1 MIVDFHTHIFPPEII
16 AARDRFAARD
26 PWFAELYGNPRA
38 RMADGADLLASMD
51 ADGVDCSVT
60 FPFGWSDP
68 GLIADCNSYVIEMMR
83 RHPGRV
89 VGLAAAQPLAGAW
102 AVAEVE
108 RCARAG
114 MPGIGELM
122 PHGQGYRL
130 SDSKLFEPLA
140 EVARAHNLFVL
151 THTSEPIGHQ
161 YAGKGDVTPAELQA
175 FIAAFPD
182 LRIVAS
188 HWGGGYPFYE
198 LMPEVH
204 RAAVNVWYDSAASL
218 YLYRPEIFVIVARIA
233 GPEKILWA
241 SDFPLLGQRRMLDYA
256 RASGLSDADLA
267 RALGGNAATLL
278 GDALTLR
285 RESGEPQSAG
295 DDEERQPQ

>member
-1 MIVDFHTHIFPPEII
+1 MIIDFHTHIFPPEII
-16 AARDRFAARD
+16 AQRERFIARD

-38 RMADGADLLASMD
+38 KMADANDLVASMN

-68 GLIADCNSYVIEMMR
+68 GLIEDCNSYVIEAMQR
-83 RHPGRV
+83 YPGRV
-89 VGLAAAQPLAGAW
+89 IGLAAAQPLAGAR
-102 AVAEVE
+102 AVTEVE
-108 RCARAG
+108 RCAGAG

-130 SDSKLFEPLA
+130 SETWHFEPLA
-140 EVARAHNLFVL
+140 EVARAYNLFIL
-151 THTSEPIGHQ
+151 THTSEPIGHL

-175 FIAAFPD
+175 FLTAFPD

-204 RAAVNVWYDSAASL
+204 AAATQLWYDSAASL
-218 YLYRPEIFVIVARIA
+218 YLYGPEVFAIVARIA
-233 GPEKILWA
+233 GPEKLLWA

-256 RASGLSDADLA
+256 RASGLSDTELA
-267 RALGGNAATLL
+267 LALGGNAATLL
-278 GDALTLR
+278 GAALTG
-285 RESGEPQSAG
+285 SPPT
-295 DDEERQPQ
+295 DE

>member
-68 GLIADCNSYVIEMMR
+68 GLIEDCNSYVIEMMQ

-89 VGLAAAQPLAGAW
+89 VGLAAAQPLAGAR

-108 RCARAG
+108 RCAHAG

-151 THTSEPIGHQ
+151 THTSEPIGHH

-204 RAAVNVWYDSAASL
+204 RAAANVWYDSAASL
-218 YLYRPEIFVIVARIA
+218 YLYRPEIFAIVARIA
-233 GPEKILWA
+233 GPEKLLWA

-267 RALGGNAATLL
+267 LALGGNAATLL
-278 GDALTLR
+278 GDTLTAN
-285 RESGEPQSAG
+285 S
-295 DDEERQPQ
+295 

>member
-16 AARDRFAARD
+16 ATRERYAERD

-38 RMADGADLLASMD
+38 KMADGEALVASMD
-51 ADGVDCSVT
+51 ADGVACSVT

-68 GLIADCNSYVIEMMR
+68 GLIEECNSYVIEVMR

-89 VGLAAAQPLAGAW
+89 IGLAAAQPKAGAR

-108 RCARAG
+108 RCAQAG

-130 SDSKLFEPLA
+130 SDTEVLEPLA
-140 EVARAHNLFVL
+140 EVARAYNLFVL
-151 THTSEPIGHQ
+151 THTSEPVGHR

-175 FIAAFPD
+175 FLLAFPD

-188 HWGGGYPFYE
+188 HCGGGYPFYE
-198 LMPEVH
+198 LMPEAH
-204 RAAVNVWYDSAASL
+204 LAAERVWYDSAASL
-218 YLYRPEIFVIVARIA
+218 YLYRPEVFAIVARIA

-241 SDFPLLGQRRMLDYA
+241 SDYPLLGQRRMLDYA
-256 RASGLSDADLA
+256 RASGLSEPELA
-267 RALGGNAATLL
+267 LAFGGNAATLL
-278 GDALTLR
+278 GAALPT
-285 RESGEPQSAG
+285 SADIAG
-295 DDEERQPQ
+295 D

>member
-16 AARDRFAARD
+16 AQRERYIARD
-26 PWFAELYGNPRA
+26 PWFAELYGSPRA
-38 RMADGADLLASMD
+38 KMADANDLMASMD

-68 GLIADCNSYVIEMMR
+68 GLIEDCNSYVIEAMR
-83 RHPGRV
+83 RNPGRLI
-89 VGLAAAQPLAGAW
+89 GLAAAQPLAGVR

-130 SDSKLFEPLA
+130 SETRHFEPLA
-140 EVARAHNLFVL
+140 EVARAYNLFVL
-151 THTSEPIGHQ
+151 THTSEPIGHL

-175 FIAAFPD
+175 FLAAFPD

-198 LMPEVH
+198 LMPEVYT
-204 RAAVNVWYDSAASL
+204 AAAQLWYDSAASL
-218 YLYRPEIFVIVARIA
+218 YLYRPEIFAIVARIA
-233 GPEKILWA
+233 GPEKLLWA
-241 SDFPLLGQRRMLDYA
+241 SDFPLLGQGRMLDYV
-256 RASGLSDADLA
+256 RASGLSDTDLA
-267 RALGGNAATLL
+267 LALGGNAATLL
-278 GDALTLR
+278 GAALTNG
-285 RESGEPQSAG
+285 SPTDG
-295 DDEERQPQ
+295 

>member
-16 AARDRFAARD
+16 AARERYAARD

-38 RMADGADLLASMD
+38 MMANGDDLAASMD

-60 FPFGWSDP
+60 FPFGWSDA
-68 GLIADCNSYVIEMMR
+68 GLIEECNSYVIEQMR
-83 RHPGRV
+83 RYPGRII
-89 VGLAAAQPLAGAW
+89 GLAATQPLAGAR

-108 RCARAG
+108 RCALAG

-130 SDSKLFEPLA
+130 SDIRMFEPFA
-140 EVARAHNLFVL
+140 EVARAYNLFVL
-151 THTSEPIGHQ
+151 THTSEPVGHL
-161 YAGKGDVTPAELQA
+161 YAGKGDVTPAELQT
-175 FIAAFPD
+175 FVGAFPD

-204 RAAVNVWYDSAASL
+204 SASAHVWYDSAASL
-218 YLYRPEIFVIVARIA
+218 YLYRPEIFAVVARIA

-241 SDFPLLGQRRMLDYA
+241 SDFPLLGQRRMLNYA
-256 RASGLSDADLA
+256 LASGMSENELA
-267 RALGGNAATLL
+267 LALGGNAATLL
-278 GDALTLR
+278 GASLDAGR
-285 RESGEPQSAG
+285 SPSGRDVADGGEPS
-295 DDEERQPQ
+295 

>member
-1 MIVDFHTHIFPPEII
+1 MIVDFHTHIFPPEI
-16 AARDRFAARD
+16 AAQRARFLARD

-38 RMADGADLLASMD
+38 RMADAEDLIASMD
-51 ADGVDCSVT
+51 ADGIDVSVT

-68 GLIADCNSYVIEMMR
+68 GLIEDCNSYVLDAMR
-83 RHPGRV
+83 RYPGRII
-89 VGLAAAQPLAGAW
+89 GLAAAQPLAGAR

-108 RCARAG
+108 RCARGG

-130 SDSKLFEPLA
+130 SDTQLFAPIA
-140 EVARAHNLFVL
+140 EVARSLDLFVL
-151 THTSEPIGHQ
+151 THTSEPIGHI
-161 YAGKGDVTPAELQA
+161 YSGKGDVTPAELQA
-175 FIAAFPD
+175 FLHAYPD

-204 RAAVNVWYDSAASL
+204 ASAARVWYDSAASP
-218 YLYRPEIFVIVARIA
+218 YLYRPEIFAVVAGIA

-241 SDFPLLGQRRMLDYA
+241 SDFPLLGQARMLTYT
-256 RASGLSDADLA
+256 RSSGLSDADLA
-267 RALGGNAATLL
+267 LALGENAMTLL
-278 GDALTLR
+278 GGAAARKIHPIVPDTAS
-285 RESGEPQSAG
+285 EA
-295 DDEERQPQ
+295 

>member
-16 AARDRFAARD
+16 VSRERYIARD
-26 PWFAELYGNPRA
+26 PWFAELYGSPRA
-38 RMADGADLLASMD
+38 KMADANDLMASMD

-68 GLIADCNSYVIEMMR
+68 GLIEDCNSYVIEAMR
-83 RHPGRV
+83 RYPGRLI
-89 VGLAAAQPLAGAW
+89 GLAAAQPLAGTR

-130 SDSKLFEPLA
+130 SETRHFEPLA
-140 EVARAHNLFVL
+140 EVARAYNLFVL
-151 THTSEPIGHQ
+151 THTSEPIGHL

-175 FIAAFPD
+175 FLAAFPD

-204 RAAVNVWYDSAASL
+204 AAAAQLWYDSAASL
-218 YLYRPEIFVIVARIA
+218 YLYRPEIFAIVARIA
-233 GPEKILWA
+233 GPEKLLWA

-256 RASGLSDADLA
+256 RASGLSDTDLA
-267 RALGGNAATLL
+267 LALGGNAVALL
-278 GDALTLR
+278 GTALPTTH
-285 RESGEPQSAG
+285 Q
-295 DDEERQPQ
+295 

>member
-16 AARDRFAARD
+16 AQRERYIARD
-26 PWFAELYGNPRA
+26 PWFAELYSSPRA
-38 RMADGADLLASMD
+38 KMADANDLVTSMD

-68 GLIADCNSYVIEMMR
+68 GLIEDCNSYVIEAMR
-83 RHPGRV
+83 RYPGRV
-89 VGLAAAQPLAGAW
+89 VGLAAAQPLAGAR
-102 AVAEVE
+102 AVAEVD

-130 SDSKLFEPLA
+130 SATQHFEPLA
-140 EVARAHNLFVL
+140 EVARAYNLFVL
-151 THTSEPIGHQ
+151 THTSEPIGHL

-175 FIAAFPD
+175 FLAAFPD

-204 RAAVNVWYDSAASL
+204 AAAAQLWYDSAASL
-218 YLYRPEIFVIVARIA
+218 YLYRPEIFAIVARIA
-233 GPEKILWA
+233 GPEKLLWA
-241 SDFPLLGQRRMLDYA
+241 SDFPLLGQRRMLDYV
-256 RASGLSDADLA
+256 RASGLSDTDLA
-267 RALGGNAATLL
+267 LALGGNAVALL
-278 GDALTLR
+278 GTALPTAH
-285 RESGEPQSAG
+285 Q
-295 DDEERQPQ
+295 

>member
-16 AARDRFAARD
+16 AARERYAERD
-26 PWFAELYGNPRA
+26 PWFAELYSNPRA
-38 RMADGADLLASMD
+38 KMADGDMLVASMD
-51 ADGVDCSVT
+51 ADGVTCSVT

-68 GLIADCNSYVIEMMR
+68 GLIEDCNSYVIEVMR
-83 RHPGRV
+83 MHPGRV
-89 VGLAAAQPLAGAW
+89 IGLAAAQPTARAR

-108 RCARAG
+108 RCAQAG

-130 SDSKLFEPLA
+130 SDTDVFEPLA
-140 EVARAHNLFVL
+140 EVARAYDLFVL
-151 THTSEPIGHQ
+151 THTSEPVGHR

-175 FIAAFPD
+175 FLLAFPD

-204 RAAVNVWYDSAASL
+204 QAASRVWYDSAASL
-218 YLYRPEIFVIVARIA
+218 YLYRPEIFTLVARIA

-241 SDFPLLGQRRMLDYA
+241 SDYPLLGQRRMLDYV
-256 RASGLSDADLA
+256 RASGLTEAELTL
-267 RALGGNAATLL
+267 ALGANAATLL
-278 GDALTLR
+278 GAARL
-285 RESGEPQSAG
+285 GNSAAEG
-295 DDEERQPQ
+295 R

>member
-16 AARDRFAARD
+16 AARERYAERD

-38 RMADGADLLASMD
+38 RMADGDALVASMD
-51 ADGVDCSVT
+51 SDGVACSVT

-68 GLIADCNSYVIEMMR
+68 GLIEACNSYVIEVMR
-83 RHPGRV
+83 AHPGRV
-89 VGLAAAQPLAGAW
+89 IGLAAAQPMAGAR

-108 RCARAG
+108 RCAQAG

-130 SDSKLFEPLA
+130 SDTAIFEPLA
-140 EVARAHNLFVL
+140 EVARAYNLFVL
-151 THTSEPIGHQ
+151 THTSEPVGHR

-175 FIAAFPD
+175 FLLAFPD

-204 RAAVNVWYDSAASL
+204 QAAERVWYDSAASL
-218 YLYRPEIFVIVARIA
+218 YLYRPEIFTVVARIA
-233 GPEKILWA
+233 GAEKILWA
-241 SDFPLLGQRRMLDYA
+241 RDYPLLGQRRMLDYA
-256 RASGLSDADLA
+256 RASGLSEAELA
-267 RALGGNAATLL
+267 LALGGNAATLL
-278 GDALTLR
+278 GAALP
-285 RESGEPQSAG
+285 GGDSAG
-295 DDEERQPQ
+295 G